1 MFLFSNLTGLSCM
14 KKVKF
19 DELFENRIQ
28 VSDEDRALL
37 SAFFEEFNEHFR
49 LAADEKRSMRR
60 DFEWAIEYYL
70 SVGVSVS
77 QALKRL
83 DVQNLGGFY
92 VRPPVLWYALDNA
105 AKIYPLSM
113 EHGRMTVFRMS
124 VYMKSAV
131 VPEILQMALNFAIKR
146 FPSFATTLK
155 KGFFWHYLD
164 TSKRRYVIEPEC
176 DMPLKPLPVS
186 HSFSQSFRVMYFANR
201 ISVEFFHGLTD
212 GHGGM
217 TFLKVL
223 AAEYLRLMGADIER
237 DESLWDANAIPLNEE
252 FENEFRNVE
261 RRKSGS
267 GFIQK
272 KALQMSGKISRQKP
286 CRVLHFKMDG
296 RKLKETANKYGC
308 TVTVYLLWIL
318 FKASKAATDE
328 MKGDISLQ
336 VPVNMRKLY
345 PSKTV
350 RNFAM
355 YCGIRIPI
363 DQMEDDEW
371 LRGEIARQMKE
382 KTSRECMSEMV
393 TSTKNL
399 VSSLCW
405 VPLFVK
411 KPLVKLVYSFLSDR
425 LFTCTLSNLGV
436 VQMPKGYEAYIDSMD
451 FALGTSAV
459 NRAVCG
465 MVTYE
470 NTAVLTFTKM
480 TTDPSFEEYAL
491 MMLNADGIDVRVEG
505 SKSYEN

>member
-1 MFLFSNLTGLSCM
+1 M
-14 KKVKF
+14 KKTNMG
-19 DELFENRIQ
+19 ELFENRIE
-28 VSDEDRALL
+28 VSDSDRALL
-37 SAFFEEFNEHFR
+37 TGFFSEFDSHCR
-49 LAADEKRSMRR
+49 LAVDEKKRMRR

-77 QALKRL
+77 DAVQRM
-83 DVQNLGGFY
+83 DVKNLAGFY

-124 VYMKSAV
+124 VYLKGAV
-131 VPEILQMALNFAIKR
+131 VPELLQVALHFTIKR

-164 TSKRRYVIEPEC
+164 TSKMRYVIEPESDAPC
-176 DMPLKPLPVS
+176 KPLPVS

-212 GHGGM
+212 GAGGM

-223 AAEYLRLMGADIER
+223 VSEYLRLSGVEIAR
-237 DESLWDANAIPLNEE
+237 DDTLWDVNEIPQNEE

-267 GFIQK
+267 GFVQK
-272 KALQMSGKISRQKP
+272 KALQMSGKISRRKIY
-286 CRVLHFKMDG
+286 RILHFKMDAS
-296 RKLKETANKYGC
+296 KLKEASRKRGC
-308 TVTVYLLWIL
+308 TVTEYLVWTLL
-318 FKASKAATDE
+318 KSARAATDE
-328 MKGDISLQ
+328 MKGDLNLQ

-363 DQMEDDEW
+363 DKMQDDEW
-371 LRGEIARQMKE
+371 LVKEISKQMKE
-382 KTSRECMSEMV
+382 KTSREAMSEMV

-399 VSSLCW
+399 VGSLCW
-405 VPLFVK
+405 VPLFLK
-411 KPLVKLVYSFLSDR
+411 IPLIKLVYSFLSDR
-425 LFTCTLSNLGV
+425 LFTLTLSNLGV
-436 VQMPKGYEAYIDSMD
+436 VQMPKGYEAHIDSMD
-451 FALGTSAV
+451 FALGISPV
-459 NRAVCG
+459 NRASCG
-465 MVTYE
+465 MVTYG
-470 NTAVLTFTKM
+470 NSAVLTFTKM
-480 TTDPSFEEYAL
+480 TADPTFEEHAL
-491 MMLNADGIDVRVEG
+491 MLLNRDGVDVRVEG
-505 SKSYEN
+505 SMSYES

>member
-1 MFLFSNLTGLSCM
+1 M
-14 KKVKF
+14 KAKRI
-19 DELFENRIQ
+19 DELFENRIS
-28 VSDEDRALL
+28 VSDADRALL
-37 SAFFEEFNEHFR
+37 SEFFEDFDAHCK
-49 LAADEKRSMRR
+49 LAADEKKRMRR
-60 DFEWAIEYYL
+60 DFEWAIEYYV
-70 SVGVSVS
+70 SAGVSI
-77 QALKRL
+77 QDALKRL

-92 VRPPVLWYALDNA
+92 VRPPIVWYALDNA
-105 AKIYPLSM
+105 AKIYPLAM

-124 VYMKSAV
+124 VYLKNAV
-131 VPEILQMALNFAIKR
+131 VPELLQVALHFTIKR

-155 KGFFWHYLD
+155 KGVFWHYLD
-164 TSKRRYVIEPEC
+164 TSKMRYVIEPESDVPC
-176 DMPLKPLPVS
+176 KPLPVS
-186 HSFSQSFRVMYFANR
+186 HSFSQSFRVLYFANR

-212 GHGGM
+212 GTGGM

-223 AAEYLRLMGADIER
+223 TAEYLRLAGAEIER
-237 DESLWDANAIPLNEE
+237 DDTLWDANAILQNEE

-286 CRVLHFKMDG
+286 CRVLHFKMNAG
-296 RKLKETANKYGC
+296 KLKEAARRYEC
-308 TVTVYLLWIL
+308 TVTEYLLWVL
-318 FKASKAATDE
+318 FKSCKAATDE
-328 MKGDISLQ
+328 MKGDINLQ

-363 DQMEDDEW
+363 DKMDDDAW
-371 LRGEIARQMKE
+371 LIKEIARQMKE

-399 VSSLCW
+399 VGSLCW
-405 VPLFVK
+405 VPLFLK
-411 KPLVKLVYSFLSDR
+411 MPLVKLVYAFLSDQ

-436 VQMPKGYEAYIDSMD
+436 VKMPKGYEEYIDSMD
-451 FALGTSAV
+451 FALGTSPV
-459 NRAVCG
+459 NRAMCG
-465 MVTYE
+465 MVTYG

-480 TTDPSFEEYAL
+480 TSDPSFEEYAL
-491 MMLNADGIDVRVEG
+491 MLLQKDGVDVRVEG
-505 SKSYEN
+505 SKSYES